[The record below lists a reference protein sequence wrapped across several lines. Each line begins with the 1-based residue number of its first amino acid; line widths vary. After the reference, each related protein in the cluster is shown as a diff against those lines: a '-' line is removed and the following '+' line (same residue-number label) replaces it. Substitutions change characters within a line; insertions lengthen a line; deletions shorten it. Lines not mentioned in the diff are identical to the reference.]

1 MMRST
6 RICTAA
12 LLTCAVAGAAHAA
25 TIAVGDATADLGPN
39 LFLDETVS
47 GGGDTTVSNGSFTLS
62 RKDLSTNGPLNVGAG
77 GTEVSITGIAWF
89 GPNFA
94 GTSATGAEVTVV
106 YLGLDGVGGGG
117 DDVVLGTTSAA
128 YTFSGA
134 GEYVWQFDAPITGT
148 VDGLNSFFRFD
159 MTATNVGGAFRMKN
173 QAPFGNKMTVAG
185 TSTAVPEPGSLALVA
200 LGGVLVAVRRRR
212 G

>member
-1 MMRST
+1 MKSV
-6 RICTAA
+6 RIATAA
-12 LLTCAVAGAAHAA
+12 LFALGLAGWAGAA
-25 TIAVGDATADLGPN
+25 TIVVGDATADLGPN
-39 LFLDETVS
+39 LFLDETAS
-47 GGGDTTVSNGSFTLS
+47 GGGDTTVGSAAATLI
-62 RKDLSTNGPLNVGAG
+62 RKDLATNGPLNVGVG
-77 GTEVSITGIAWF
+77 GTDISITGIGWF

-117 DDVVLGTTSAA
+117 DDVVLGSTTAA
-128 YTFSGA
+128 YTFGGA

-159 MTATNVGGAFRMKN
+159 LKATNAGGAFRMKN
-173 QAPFGNKMTVAG
+173 QSPLGNKLTVAG
-185 TSTAVPEPGSLALVA
+185 TSTAVPEPTSLALLG
-200 LGGVLVAVRRRR
+200 LGGLLVARRRR